1 MGMDIREVLNT
12 LSSTKF
18 IAQNAVQ
25 CDRKGQFYVD
35 NGMNNVRA
43 IINSRKTHV
52 SFFCRYP
59 HYTMVIDTIL
69 EEFAQEQ
76 GIQIKDR
83 ESCAD
88 IIAKF

>member
-1 MGMDIREVLNT
+1 MDIREVLNT

-25 CDRKGQFYVD
+25 CDRKGQFYID

-43 IINSRKTHV
+43 IINAGKTHI

-59 HYTMVIDTIL
+59 HYTKVVDTML

-76 GIQIKDR
+76 GLQIKDW
-83 ESCAD
+83 ESCAAT
-88 IIAKF
+88 IAKF

>member
-1 MGMDIREVLNT
+1 MLNT
-12 LSSTKF
+12 LSRTKF
-18 IAQNAVQ
+18 NAQNAVQ

-43 IINSRKTHV
+43 IINCEKTHI

-59 HYTMVIDTIL
+59 NHTMVIDTML

-76 GIQIKDR
+76 GIQIKDW
-83 ESCAD
+83 ENCAD
-88 IIAKF
+88 TTAKF

>member
-43 IINSRKTHV
+43 IINSKKTHV
-52 SFFCRYP
+52 SFFCRYS
-59 HYTMVIDTIL
+59 HYIEIVDSIL
-69 EEFAQEQ
+69 EEFAAEQ
-76 GIQIKDR
+76 SLFI
-83 ESCAD
+83 ESCE
-88 IIAKF
+88 IYPTH